1 MTSSEKLCLQWNDF
15 QNIVSSAFGDLKD
28 NVALTD
34 VTLACEDGKQ
44 MEAHKVVLA
53 ATSPFFLDLL
63 KKNKH
68 PHPLIYMRGL
78 KSEDLKAILDFL
90 YCGQAN
96 VFQENLDSFLAIAE
110 EFQLKGLMGQNHDAS
125 IEDTEEKIADPTN
138 FKPKL
143 FQDRTILN
151 PNESDIRVC
160 NKKDKATK
168 GSERS
173 LAVTIFSVEGLSQEE
188 LSDKVKS
195 LMEMTQNRTQNA
207 YNNGKLYTCKV
218 CGKEGQSGDVQKH
231 IEANHL
237 EGISIP
243 CDMCE
248 KTARSR
254 RELTENKHRDHATKR

>member
-1 MTSSEKLCLQWNDF
+1 MSEKLCLQWNDF
-15 QNIVSSAFGDLKD
+15 KDVVNTAFGNLRGD
-28 NVALTD
+28 TD
-34 VTLACEDGKQ
+34 FIDATLACEDGRQLK
-44 MEAHKVVLA
+44 AHKVVLA
-53 ATSPFFLDLL
+53 AMSPFFQEIL
-63 KKNKH
+63 KRNQH
-68 PHPLIYMRGL
+68 PHPLIYLRGL
-78 KSEDLKAILDFL
+78 KLDDLKAILDFL
-90 YCGQAN
+90 YCGEAN

-110 EFQLKGLMGQNHDAS
+110 EFQLKGLMGQNHDDS
-125 IEDTEEKIADPTN
+125 IEKKIAAPTN

-151 PNESDIRVC
+151 PNESDIRIF
-160 NKKDKATK
+160 NRKDKATK

-173 LAVTIFSVEGLSQEE
+173 LAVTTSFSVEGLSQEE

-195 LMEMTQNRTQNA
+195 FMEMTQNRTQNA

-254 RELTENKHRDHATKR
+254 RELTEHKRRYHTSKL

>member
-1 MTSSEKLCLQWNDF
+1 MSDRLCLQWNDF
-15 QNIVSSAFGDLKD
+15 KDVISTAFGNLRSDTD
-28 NVALTD
+28 FTD
-34 VTLACEDGKQ
+34 VTLACEDGQHLK
-44 MEAHKVVLA
+44 AHKVVLA
-53 ATSPFFLDLL
+53 ATSPFFQEIL
-63 KKNKH
+63 KRNQH

-78 KSEDLKAILDFL
+78 KSDDLKAILDFL
-90 YCGQAN
+90 YCGEAN

-151 PNESDIRVC
+151 PNESDIRIF
-160 NKKDKATK
+160 NRKDKATK

-173 LAVTIFSVEGLSQEE
+173 LAVTTSFSVEGLSQEE

-195 LMEMTQNRTQNA
+195 LMEMTQNRTQN
-207 YNNGKLYTCKV
+207 GKGYLYTCKV

-254 RELTENKHRDHATKR
+254 RELTEHKRRYHTSKL